1 MCNVKC
7 YDCMDEDK
15 LYIDH
20 GRPYHGKD
28 SKVECKLVFPSL
40 KHVYEYYNIVMS
52 KVAYVRGNNTG
63 PNRKLNDVNPI
74 NIMKKKK
81 FAKY

>member
-1 MCNVKC
+1 MCDV
-7 YDCMDEDK
+7 
-15 LYIDH
+15 IDH

-28 SKVECKLVFPSL
+28 PKVECKQFFPSL

-63 PNRKLNDVNPI
+63 PNLKLNDVNPI
-74 NIMKKKK
+74 NNMKKKK
-81 FAKY
+81 CAKYKIKK